1 MAKVK
6 MKTNRS
12 AAKRFRVTGSGKVM
26 HFRAGKSHLLRKKN
40 RKRKRNLKKAVEISP
55 ANLRAVR
62 NLIPYKF

>member
-1 MAKVK
+1 MAKMK

>member
-40 RKRKRNLKKAVEISP
+40 RKRKRRLKKDVVLSG
-55 ANLRAVR
+55 ANLSAVKR
-62 NLIPYKF
+62 LIPYKF